1 MMQVGPT
8 LHKSLYFAR
17 REDIMAIL
25 MIADASDDMLAH
37 YDQVVEQLE
46 AAGHGQPAGRQF
58 HVAARKETGYV
69 VTDVWES
76 QEALDRFREVL
87 DPLLKQ
93 AGSNVDPQSTQ
104 ILEVHNVIKGA

>member
-1 MMQVGPT
+1 
-8 LHKSLYFAR
+8 
-17 REDIMAIL
+17 MAIL
-25 MIADASDDMLAH
+25 TIVDASDDMLAH

-46 AAGHGQPAGRQF
+46 AAGHGQPSGRQF
-58 HVAARKETGYV
+58 HVAARKGSGYV

-87 DPLLKQ
+87 DPLLHQ
-93 AGSNVDPQSTQ
+93 AGSNLDPQSTQ

>member
-1 MMQVGPT
+1 
-8 LHKSLYFAR
+8 
-17 REDIMAIL
+17 MAIL
-25 MIADASDDMLAH
+25 MISDASDDMLAH
-37 YDQVVEQLE
+37 YDEVINHLE

-76 QEALDRFREVL
+76 QEALDRFMEVL
-87 DPLLKQ
+87 GPLLQQ
-93 AGSNVDPQSTQ
+93 AGSNLDQQSTQ